1 MTKSALLPPVV
12 VLRLRNMTAIDATG
26 LSAIE
31 DLADEP
37 RESGHTLVLCGA
49 PSQPMA
55 AMQKAELHSRLGDAN
70 ICHSVADALARAAEI
85 VNTRPA
91 A

>member
-1 MTKSALLPPVV
+1 
-12 VLRLRNMTAIDATG
+12 MTAIDATG

-31 DLADEP
+31 GLADEP